1 MRVNLLVFFFFF
13 FATPLFSQNEGAGQ
27 EIIVGL
33 DQDEP
38 VLIDESVE
46 EEKNFFKMN
55 REDLRGLMPARSV
68 ALVFS
73 GVEKVRSND
82 VNFPFHQ
89 DPDFYY
95 LTGFNEPDALLIL
108 FKEAYE
114 IDNELVSEIMFVPG
128 KSKEYE
134 MWHGNRMGTAGV
146 KSNLGFS
153 HSYTNTEF
161 PDFNIRFNFF
171 DKILYNIKEG
181 VLCDDPRYRGDIAS
195 LMKHFLFKTDS
206 LKRKLDDQMLSSRL
220 SLLREI
226 KKDLEIEKL
235 SKAIDI
241 TCKAHSELMKQIDTS
256 FAEYKAQALVEYEF
270 RSNGGDGPG
279 FPSIVG
285 GGANTCVLHYTAN
298 NSNLKD
304 GDLLVVDI
312 GAQYRHYSADV
323 TRTIPVN
330 GKFSEEQRLIY
341 DLVLKAQDAG
351 IAKCVQGNKFWDPHD
366 AATEVIQKGLKNLGI
381 IKKEYEAKKY
391 FMHGTSHY
399 LGLDVHDAGSYQPL
413 RVNNLITVE
422 PGIYI
427 PEGSDCDKKWWNI
440 GIRIEDDILITSQG
454 PQNLSDCTPREI
466 IEIEALMAQ

>member
-1 MRVNLLVFFFFF
+1 MLSANLI
-13 FATPLFSQNEGAGQ
+13 FSQNEDS
-27 EIIVGL
+27 GL
-33 DQDEP
+33 HNTGEFSQDALSEFGK
-38 VLIDESVE
+38 IDEAAN
-46 EEKNFFKMN
+46 KFFKKN
-55 REDLRGLMPARSV
+55 RDDLRGLMPDRSV

-73 GVEKVRSND
+73 SIEKVRSND

-95 LTGFNEPDALLIL
+95 LTGFDEPDALLVL
-108 FKEAYE
+108 FKEPYE
-114 IDNELVSEIMFVPG
+114 IDNEMVSELIFVPG

-134 MWHGNRMGTAGV
+134 MWHGSRMGTAGV
-146 KSNLGFS
+146 KSNLGFTNA
-153 HSYTNTEF
+153 YTNTEF
-161 PDFNIRFNFF
+161 PDFKIRFELF
-171 DKILYNIKEG
+171 DKILYNVKEG

-206 LKRKLDDQMLSSRL
+206 LKRKLDDQTLSSRL
-220 SLLREI
+220 ALLREI
-226 KKDLEIEKL
+226 KDEFEIEKL
-235 SKAIDI
+235 RKAIDI
-241 TCKAHSELMKQIDTS
+241 TCLAHSELMIQIDTT
-256 FAEYKAQALVEYEF
+256 FAEYKAQALVEYVF

-330 GKFSEEQRLIY
+330 GKFTEEQKLIY
-341 DLVLKAQDAG
+341 DLVLKAQNAG
-351 IAKCVQGNKFWDPHD
+351 IAKCLPGNKFWDPHD
-366 AATEVIQKGLKNLGI
+366 AATEVIQKGLKNFGI

-413 RVNNLITVE
+413 RLNNLITVE

-440 GIRIEDDILITSQG
+440 GIRIEDDILITTQG

-466 IEIEALMAQ
+466 ADIEALMMQ